1 MQHKRILIVTIP
13 EKGHINP
20 MIGVAAHLQAAGFQ
34 LAFFAQQDI
43 TPQLQQAGINSKMYC
58 PPAAANSNTDFVT
71 RGKAFVEQLAD
82 KAWLRNWIKTL
93 LIDAVPQQVQLL
105 QQAVE
110 DWQPALIVTDPMI
123 YAAPIVAN
131 KAGIPWAGISS
142 SLNPVTPAHWQC
154 ELTHTLDQLHPQRQA
169 MLTTPQW
176 QPQFRVSDVISPW
189 LNIVYTVEEYIS
201 RTMADNTFSFYVGH
215 SFPPHSR
222 GDEAGFPFHLL
233 QPGKKKVYMSM
244 GSQIYYHPHLFTAV
258 AQALPDE
265 DIQLIFAISELYNS
279 PFLQQLPANV
289 IAVPYAPQLQVLPH
303 VQLVISHGGANSVM
317 ESMANGIPVALLPIC
332 NDQFLQA
339 QLVTQAGTGIVLD
352 PNNPSPET
360 YRRQLLPLLQPQS
373 PVAQQAG
380 KTGNAFR
387 QKTGPQEAAELIQ
400 QLFHT
405 RQPVMPQL

>member
-20 MIGVAAHLQAAGFQ
+20 MIGVAAHLQAAGFE

-43 TPQLQQAGINSKMYC
+43 TPQLQQAGINAKMYR
-58 PPAAANSNTDFVT
+58 PPSPVNINTSFVT

-105 QQAVE
+105 KEAVAH
-110 DWQPALIVTDPMI
+110 WQPALIVTDPMI

-131 KAGIPWAGISS
+131 QAGIPWAGISS

-169 MLTTPQW
+169 LLTTPQW

-189 LNIVYTVEEYIS
+189 LNIVYTVEEYMPRAIC
-201 RTMADNTFSFYVGH
+201 DNHFSFYVGN
-215 SFPPHSR
+215 SFPPQNR
-222 GDEAGFPFHLL
+222 GDEANFPFHLL
-233 QPGKKKVYMSM
+233 QPHKKKVYMSM
-244 GSQIYYHPHLFTAV
+244 GSQIYYHPHLFSAV
-258 AQALPDE
+258 AEALPDD
-265 DIQLIFAISELYNS
+265 DIQLIFAINELYHT
-279 PFLQQLPANV
+279 PFLQQLPPNV
-289 IAVPYAPQLQVLPH
+289 IAVPYAPQLQILPH

-339 QLVTQAGTGIVLD
+339 QMVTQAGTGIALD
-352 PNNPSPET
+352 PHNPSAQT
-360 YRRQLLPLLQPQS
+360 YRQQLLPLLNPNS
-373 PVAQQAG
+373 PIAQQA
-380 KTGNAFR
+380 KTTGNAFR
-387 QKTGPQEAAELIQ
+387 QKNGAGEAASLIE
-400 QLFHT
+400 QLYHH
-405 RQPVMPQL
+405 RQPIMPQS